1 MTKNMILKILFL
13 FMIYALIGW
22 MWETPYVSFNEKK
35 YINRGF
41 LSGPYIP
48 IYGFACITIILSMG
62 IFNNMNNNS
71 VITII
76 CQILFISLVS
86 AVWEYCTS
94 FGLEII
100 FKTRWWDYSK
110 HKFNFNGRIA
120 LDYTILFGIGGYI
133 LWRFVNPFVENVY
146 DLLPTD
152 VLYIILFGYYFIFM
166 IDNINTFRD
175 MFKLRSI
182 VDKLMSIR
190 NELTEKSDS
199 AFEHIY
205 TSIQRKKD
213 GIGKELNHIKEKCEE
228 KASKSIDN
236 KIQQLNQLLKTSK
249 NISRFFKKFPKTPSK
264 SYKYILRLRNHKK
277 NKGDK

>member
-1 MTKNMILKILFL
+1 MTIIMLVKILFL

-22 MWETPYVSFNEKK
+22 IWETPYVSFNEKK

-41 LSGPYIP
+41 LRGPYIP
-48 IYGFACITIILSMG
+48 IYGFACVTIILSMG
-62 IFNNMNNNS
+62 IFDNMNDNS
-71 VITII
+71 FITII

-94 FGLEII
+94 YILEII

-110 HKFNFNGRIA
+110 HKFNLNGRIA

-146 DLLPTD
+146 DLLPTN
-152 VLYIILFGYYFIFM
+152 VLYFILYGFYFIFM

-182 VDKLMSIR
+182 VDKLHFIS
-190 NELTEKSDS
+190 NELSEKSDT

-213 GIGKELNHIKEKCEE
+213 GIGKELNYFKEKYEE
-228 KASKSIDN
+228 KASKSLEH

-264 SYKYILRLRNHKK
+264 SYEYILSIYRK
-277 NKGDK
+277 NKNKK